1 MFRKPWYHS
10 VDLPQ
15 PTPAARI
22 RGNAVL
28 AALLFVPAL
37 VLAKVLVLATET
49 GGRCLAQGGCP
60 PFPGTAFLVL
70 TAAAAVA
77 LAAALTAPRRMRR
90 AALGA
95 QLLLEVVAVGLV
107 PAYP

>member
-1 MFRKPWYHS
+1 MFRKPWYRS
-10 VDLPQ
+10 FDLPQ

-49 GGRCLAQGGCP
+49 GGRCLAEGGCP

-77 LAAALTAPRRMRR
+77 LAGALAAPQRMRR

-95 QLLLEVVAVGLV
+95 QLLLEAVAVGLV